1 MTEYNFS
8 VKKGDTFNGVRFTII
23 VNTLFYANLAAFPVT
38 GQTNRIY
45 VANDTG
51 NKYVWNGSA
60 YVTTTN
66 SIYLDLTG
74 ATLLCQFKPDAYSVA
89 TLSLTGGAGLTIVNA
104 VGGQLQIDPQIINIP
119 WGTYQYDIQIT
130 LPGGIVK
137 TYISGTMTVTEDISN
152 V

>member
-38 GQTNRIY
+38 GQSNRIY

-51 NKYVWNGSA
+51 NKYVWNGSS

-74 ATLLCQFKPDAYSVA
+74 ATLLCQFKPDAYSAA
-89 TLSLTGGAGLTIVNA
+89 TLSLTNGAGLTITNA
-104 VGGQLQIDPQIINIP
+104 IGGQLQIDSQVINIP
-119 WGTYQYDIQIT
+119 WRTYQYDIQIT
-130 LPGGIVK
+130 LAGGIVK
-137 TYISGTMTVTEDISN
+137 TYIAGTMTVTEDISN